1 MVALTAA
8 TIGSGAIV
16 ADKFVRHS
24 GTGTPGP
31 LLSLTA
37 ATRAA
42 STIYAD
48 DGHTVIGVDQGPE
61 NSVPVDISQISPI
74 LQSAV
79 LDTEDERFY
88 QHGGMDIPSTI
99 RALVSNA
106 SSSGGLQGGST
117 IAQQLVKQTEGNQRT
132 VGRKVKEAV
141 IASRLEK
148 HYPKSAIFNSYL
160 NAIYLGE
167 GAYGMQAAAL
177 AYFGVGANQLS
188 ISEAALLAGM
198 IQNPNGYN
206 PVFNPHNAHDRR
218 HQVLSR
224 MLHYGTIN
232 QAQFDQADAAPL
244 PNHINKPPAPPPD
257 PSGQIGYYLS
267 DVNGFLL
274 TSTQSPLPGP
284 PVNTQLPSW
293 TKSQRYQEL
302 YEGGLHIYT
311 NLNIHQEALATTA
324 VASLGGVE
332 RGGQTGAIVA
342 INPANGAV
350 TATATGLGYN
360 KSQYDLT
367 TAQHLPGSGFKLF
380 SLLAAYA
387 QGLNTNDQINGNQPC
402 NVKYPVIGNTG
413 PIHNDEQG
421 SGGIE
426 TLTAATAQSVNCAF
440 MRLGAVVGLQNIV
453 HWANLLGVN
462 PPGDFKGYGKPPQC
476 TQYCAD
482 LVIGAE
488 EGVSQV
494 QMADAYAAIDAGGVY
509 HPYSYI
515 NHITNVAN
523 QPIYNGMQ
531 PGAQVVPQTIAQE
544 VLTDLQAVTQSG
556 TGVGF
561 SSAGGQPVAGKTGTA
576 TNGADLWWNGFT
588 PQLEATAWVGNPTH
602 DQANY
607 GFNQQGKDV
616 IPAWMNFMAGA
627 VAGAPAA
634 QFTSPPA
641 GAFGP
646 STLINAAE
654 APGSAPPAAN
664 AGPSGA
670 GGSGAAPSKPP
681 KKHG

>member
-8 TIGSGAIV
+8 AIGTGAIV
-16 ADKFVRHS
+16 ADKFVRNS
-24 GTGTPGP
+24 GAGTPAP
-31 LLSLTA
+31 LMSLTS
-37 ATRAA
+37 ATKAA
-42 STIYAD
+42 SIIYAD

-74 LQSAV
+74 LQAAV

-117 IAQQLVKQTEGNQRT
+117 IAQQLVKQTLGNQRRIS
-132 VGRKVKEAV
+132 RKVKEAV

-167 GAYGMQAAAL
+167 GAYGMQAASL
-177 AYFGVGANQLS
+177 AYFGKGANQLT
-188 ISEAALLAGM
+188 IDQAALLAGM

-206 PVFNPHNAHDRR
+206 PVNDPNNARARR
-218 HQVLSR
+218 HQVLTR

-232 QAQFDQADAAPL
+232 QAELDQADAAPL
-244 PNHINKPPAPPPD
+244 PTHINKPPAPPPD

-284 PVNTQLPSW
+284 PVNTQLPTW

-332 RGGQTGAIVA
+332 RGGQTGALVA
-342 INPANGAV
+342 INPTNGAV
-350 TATATGLGYN
+350 TATASGLGYT

-413 PIHNDEQG
+413 PLHNDEQG

-440 MRLGAVVGLQNIV
+440 LRLGAVVGLQNIV

-476 TQYCAD
+476 TNYCAD

-494 QMADAYAAIDAGGVY
+494 QMANAYATIDDGGVY

-515 NHITNVAN
+515 NHIDSVSGQN
-523 QPIYNGMQ
+523 IYNGLQ
-531 PGAQVVPQTIAQE
+531 PGSQVVPPVIDQE
-544 VLTDLQAVTQSG
+544 VITDLESVTQSG
-556 TGVGF
+556 TGAGF
-561 SSAGGQPVAGKTGTA
+561 GDAGGHPIAGKTGTA

-588 PQLEATAWVGNPTH
+588 PGLEATAWVGNPTH

-607 GFNQQGKDV
+607 GFNQQGRDV
-616 IPAWMNFMAGA
+616 IPAWMNFMTGA
-627 VAGAPAA
+627 VAGMPPT
-634 QFTSPPA
+634 QFSSPPA

-646 STLINAAE
+646 STLINAPE
-654 APGSAPPAAN
+654 GPGSAAPAA
-664 AGPSGA
+664 APTPA
-670 GGSGAAPSKPP
+670 GGSTGGKQPP
-681 KKHG
+681 AKKHG